1 MQYKVLLTTSG
12 IGSRLGDITKYT
24 NKSLVTIGNKPTLAH
39 IVERYPENIEF
50 VVTLGYYGSHVKQFL
65 QMAYPDRN
73 FTFVEIGNYDGEGSS
88 LAWSQLCAKEE
99 LQCPF
104 IYNACDTIVTEDIP
118 EPSYDWIG
126 GKEGTG
132 SSQYD
137 SFTLGVDGSLH
148 KMYQK
153 GWIESSH
160 IYIGLIGINDY
171 EAYWNE
177 LERIYNDDWKNGSL
191 NDFRAIKSLKNKGH
205 KFGVNAFSSWY
216 DIGNVEALRE
226 ARERWP
232 SSFHVLEKLE
242 ESISVV
248 NDKVIK
254 FFSNSEIAT
263 NRWKRAQSLGDLVP
277 SLATSSDNFYSYYFA
292 EGKLA
297 SNFINPH
304 TMSGLIK
311 WACENLWEPV
321 NVKDTTFQNAT
332 WKFYHDK
339 TSQRV
344 QKFLEGRSW
353 GSKDKHQIINGTTV
367 SNIHYL
373 LEKIPWDYLC
383 ETKPSQFHGDFILD
397 NIIINDNEDGFTL
410 LDWRQ
415 DFGGLV
421 DAGDIYYDL
430 AKMNHNLTVNHEI
443 INRDL
448 FTIKTS
454 GNKVTVDIL
463 RKDNL
468 VKCEHAFRQKV
479 KEMGYDLNK
488 VDLLTGVV
496 WVNMAP
502 LHHYPFNEF
511 LFHYGKLKITE
522 VLNRPEIS
530 RKIK

>member
-39 IVERYPENIEF
+39 IVERYPEDVEF

-65 QMAYPDRN
+65 EMAYPNRQ
-73 FTFVEIGNYDGEGSS
+73 FTFVEVENYNGEGSS
-88 LAWSQLCAKEE
+88 LAWSQLCAKDE

-104 IYNACDTIVTEDIP
+104 IYNACDTIVTEGIP
-118 EPSYDWIG
+118 QPNRNWIG
-126 GKEGTG
+126 GKKGSG

-171 EAYWNE
+171 ASYWKE
-177 LERIYNDDWKNGSL
+177 LESLYNDDPNNRSL
-191 NDFRAIKSLKNKGH
+191 NDFRSIKSLKNKGH
-205 KFGVNAFSSWY
+205 KFDVNTFDSWY

-248 NDKVIK
+248 GDKVIK
-254 FFSNSEIAT
+254 FFSNSKIAT
-263 NRWKRAQSLGDLVP
+263 NRWKRAQSLGELVP
-277 SLATSSDNFYSYYFA
+277 ELGESTDNFYSYYFA
-292 EGKLA
+292 KGKLA
-297 SNFINPH
+297 SNFITPH
-304 TMSGLIK
+304 TMSDLID
-311 WACENLWEPV
+311 WANNKLW
-321 NVKDTTFQNAT
+321 NAVDCSPQVFAKAT
-332 WKFYHDK
+332 EDFYRHK
-339 TSQRV
+339 TQSRV
-344 QKFLEGRSW
+344 EKFLKDRSW
-353 GSKDKHQIINGTTV
+353 GSNDEHQVVNGTKV
-367 SNIHYL
+367 PNINYL

-383 ETKPSQFHGDFILD
+383 ETNPSQFHGDFILD
-397 NIIINDNEDGFTL
+397 NIIINNNENSFTL

-421 DAGDIYYDL
+421 NAGDVYYDL

-454 GNKVTVDIL
+454 GNNVTVDIL

-468 VKCEHAFRQKV
+468 VKCEEVFRK
-479 KEMGYDLNK
+479 KIENMGYDLDK
-488 VDLLTGVV
+488 VDLLTGIV

-511 LFHYGKLKITE
+511 LFHYGKLKISE
-522 VLNRPEIS
+522 VLNRPKF
-530 RKIK
+530 RRLT